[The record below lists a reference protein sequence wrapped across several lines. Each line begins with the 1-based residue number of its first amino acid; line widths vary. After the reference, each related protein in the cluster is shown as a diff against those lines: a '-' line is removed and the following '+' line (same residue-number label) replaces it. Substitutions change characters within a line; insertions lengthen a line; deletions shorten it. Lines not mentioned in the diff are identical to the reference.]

1 MPMLAGLVPRP
12 ASLPGPARLPD
23 SQVKADA
30 IKKRKQRDRAK
41 LRKLAAAGIAPP
53 AWLIY
58 PEPGKPGRPRLSDED
73 LKLPEHAE
81 ARKKRT
87 PPASAPE
94 PTALLALL
102 ELAGAAQT
110 AQAAEASSARQAAHA
125 DRMRRLEHQLGVRNP
140 AADGP
145 RALTQLC
152 AAARVEGDEECGV
165 CYGSMCEGCPARTMR
180 CCGKAISAVCLQRWL
195 ACNNAMV
202 PYGYGEEA
210 YYMPVDGES
219 QMGRADGRAI
229 SVRVNTHFCPFCR
242 HPVESVGRGLV

>member
-102 ELAGAAQT
+102 ELAGAAG
-110 AQAAEASSARQAAHA
+110 
-125 DRMRRLEHQLGVRNP
+125 LK
-140 AADGP
+140 
-145 RALTQLC
+145 
-152 AAARVEGDEECGV
+152 
-165 CYGSMCEGCPARTMR
+165 YGT
-180 CCGKAISAVCLQRWL
+180 
-195 ACNNAMV
+195 
-202 PYGYGEEA
+202 
-210 YYMPVDGES
+210 
-219 QMGRADGRAI
+219 
-229 SVRVNTHFCPFCR
+229 VRVTL
-242 HPVESVGRGLV
+242 SY